1 MLNPYSVIPLIL
13 SGIFGVI
20 GILFMKNK
28 KIRMT
33 FGWADLIFL
42 IIGLILIII

>member
-1 MLNPYSVIPLIL
+1 MLNLYSVIPLVL

-28 KIRMT
+28 RIRIT
-33 FGWADLIFL
+33 FGWIDLIFL
-42 IIGLILIII
+42 IIGLFLIIK